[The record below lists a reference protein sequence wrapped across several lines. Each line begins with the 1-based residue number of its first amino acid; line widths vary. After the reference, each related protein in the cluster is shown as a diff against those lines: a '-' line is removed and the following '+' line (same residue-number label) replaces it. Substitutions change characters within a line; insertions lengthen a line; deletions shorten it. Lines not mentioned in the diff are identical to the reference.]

1 VTANAFLARIVALL
15 DAANIPCM
23 VSGCV
28 ASTYHGV
35 PRATQDLDV
44 VIDPTDAA
52 LANFAQ
58 AALKNDLY
66 VDPDRARE
74 ALRQRRQFNVIDATS
89 GWKADLIVRKDRPF
103 SREEFSRRVHARLLD
118 VDVWVATP
126 EDTVLAKLEWSAR
139 GGSDLQMEDVAGI
152 VRVRAQD
159 LDRVYIRRWAA
170 ELGVLEIWE
179 RVAGQ
184 S

>member
-23 VSGCV
+23 VSGSF

-58 AALKNDLY
+58 AALKNDL
-66 VDPDRARE
+66 
-74 ALRQRRQFNVIDATS
+74 
-89 GWKADLIVRKDRPF
+89 
-103 SREEFSRRVHARLLD
+103 
-118 VDVWVATP
+118 
-126 EDTVLAKLEWSAR
+126 
-139 GGSDLQMEDVAGI
+139 
-152 VRVRAQD
+152 
-159 LDRVYIRRWAA
+159 
-170 ELGVLEIWE
+170 
-179 RVAGQ
+179 
-184 S
+184 

>member
-1 VTANAFLARIVALL
+1 
-15 DAANIPCM
+15 M
-23 VSGCV
+23 
-28 ASTYHGV
+28 
-35 PRATQDLDV
+35 
-44 VIDPTDAA
+44 
-52 LANFAQ
+52 
-58 AALKNDLY
+58 
-66 VDPDRARE
+66 
-74 ALRQRRQFNVIDATS
+74 IDATS

-118 VDVWVATP
+118 VDLWVATP

>member
-15 DAANIPCM
+15 DAANIPYM
-23 VSGCV
+23 VSGSF

-103 SREEFSRRVHARLLD
+103 SREEFSRRVRARLLD

-139 GGSDLQMEDVAGI
+139 GGSDLQMADVAGI

-159 LDRVYIRRWAA
+159 LDRDYIRRWAA
-170 ELGVLEIWE
+170 ELGVLEAWE
-179 RVAGQ
+179 RVAGT